1 MALPEPDLLFW
12 RIRVERTMSSV
23 RVRESPFRE
32 GTSEW
37 DRRLDDMLDDLENS
51 TNANNNTTTATA
63 IALQQA

>member
-1 MALPEPDLLFW
+1 
-12 RIRVERTMSSV
+12 MSSV

-51 TNANNNTTTATA
+51 TNANSNTTTATA